1 MTNKTELERR
11 VAASIE
17 RIRPYLQGDGG
28 DISLVGITAEGIV
41 QVQLHGACGTC
52 PYSMMTLRNG
62 VEESLRR
69 DVPEVKRV
77 EAVNMNA

>member
-1 MTNKTELERR
+1 MNKAELTNR
-11 VAASIE
+11 VIASIE

-28 DISLVGITAEGIV
+28 DISLVNITDDYTV
-41 QVQLHGACGTC
+41 QVKLHGACGTC

-69 DVPEVKRV
+69 DVPEIKFV
-77 EAVNMNA
+77 ESVQD

>member
-1 MTNKTELERR
+1 MSKAELTNR
-11 VAASIE
+11 VIASIE

-28 DISLVGITAEGIV
+28 DISLVNITDDYTV
-41 QVQLHGACGTC
+41 QVKLHGACGTC

-69 DVPEVKRV
+69 DVPEITGV
-77 EAVNMNA
+77 EAVQD

>member
-1 MTNKTELERR
+1 MNKAELTNR
-11 VAASIE
+11 VIASIE

-28 DISLVGITAEGIV
+28 DISLVNITDDYTV
-41 QVQLHGACGTC
+41 QVKLHGACGTC

-69 DVPEVKRV
+69 DVPEITGV
-77 EAVNMNA
+77 EAVQD

>member
-1 MTNKTELERR
+1 MDLESR

-28 DISLVGITAEGIV
+28 DISLVDITDDGIV
-41 QVQLHGACGTC
+41 RVKLHGACGTC

-69 DVPEVKRV
+69 DVPEIKRV
-77 EAVNMNA
+77 EAVDLEGM

>member
-1 MTNKTELERR
+1 MSKAELTNR
-11 VAASIE
+11 VIASIE

-28 DISLVGITAEGIV
+28 DISLVNITDDNTV
-41 QVQLHGACGTC
+41 QVKLHGACGTC

-69 DVPEVKRV
+69 DVPEITGV
-77 EAVNMNA
+77 EAVQD

>member
-1 MTNKTELERR
+1 MNKAELTNR
-11 VAASIE
+11 VIASIE

-28 DISLVGITAEGIV
+28 DISLVNITDDYTV
-41 QVQLHGACGTC
+41 QVKLHGACGTC

-69 DVPEVKRV
+69 DVPEIKCV
-77 EAVNMNA
+77 ESVQD

>member
-1 MTNKTELERR
+1 MNKAELTNR
-11 VAASIE
+11 VIASIE

-28 DISLVGITAEGIV
+28 DISLVNITDDNTV
-41 QVQLHGACGTC
+41 QVKLHGACGTC

-69 DVPEVKRV
+69 DVPEITGV
-77 EAVNMNA
+77 EAVQD